1 MFLFRVITYASV
13 ININIKVVSPNGTEF
28 LIASDWIDY
37 YSRMESGFW
46 WFTIPNQLEDSIGQ
60 WNIVVNFEGN
70 DFISSFIVANA
81 VPYLN
86 INHQIVEII
95 GDQDGIAN
103 PNETLNII
111 SSIDNPELV
120 NNAYDVELMIE
131 CDNSLIQIDVFNV
144 MFGDILAGETVE
156 NFNSPLSI
164 YIPNEFII
172 GVLQC
177 MQRVSCL
184 SSNGFILLE
193 V

>member
-1 MFLFRVITYASV
+1 
-13 ININIKVVSPNGTEF
+13 
-28 LIASDWIDY
+28 

-70 DFISSFIVANA
+70 DFISSFIVDNA

-111 SSIDNPELV
+111 SSIDNPELI

-144 MFGDILAGETVE
+144 MFGDILAGETIG
-156 NFNSPLSI
+156 NFNSPLSM
-164 YIPNEFII
+164 YMPNEVDF
-172 GVLQC
+172 GDVQC
-177 MQRVSCL
+177 IQTASCL
-184 SSNGFILLE
+184 SSNGFIYNYTDSIFFNISLNQVGYPFYVGDE
-193 V
+193 IKGAPIVFDIDSD